1 MSGGSLLYSPT
12 PMKRRSEKRLKSP
25 RRHAKYNIASLESND
40 SSSLPE
46 LAKDDNNCEV
56 SLSSKLS
63 STVATADIESD
74 SDSECDGSFFCE
86 RISECSSQVDEDSVK
101 PSQDDQSKKSGKKK
115 KKKKR
120 EKSEKTEKKKKKR
133 EKTGEK
139 SEKSEKKKEKT
150 RKIGEKEKT
159 RETQ

>member
-1 MSGGSLLYSPT
+1 MG
-12 PMKRRSEKRLKSP
+12 
-25 RRHAKYNIASLESND
+25 
-40 SSSLPE
+40 
-46 LAKDDNNCEV
+46 
-56 SLSSKLS
+56 
-63 STVATADIESD
+63 TVATADIESD

-139 SEKSEKKKEKT
+139 SEKSEKKKKKRGKSGKKKKREK
-150 RKIGEKEKT
+150 RNSSSKCAKEEISKE
-159 RETQ
+159 RSLFDALQESAVNQMGQSNSDSDYSWE